1 MQLQGTIPMTD
12 STLHGCL
19 TLQSGE
25 QVDFSLPAEGA
36 NALVQSLQS
45 SKPFARP
52 AFVLAGPQSLITCP
66 GAAVV
71 RMDFEAH
78 SLVQAGE
85 LEHLPEGHA
94 RCEVSAEEWRRA
106 TAQMEA
112 ENVPRAER
120 VGTPGAPLTVYGR
133 FGLSNGDTFYVRHL
147 LTTPDIFEQRRFLAA
162 PFAQGSFVFRR
173 SCGGVSL
180 LNPSHILYA
189 QYHPGAAPTADS
201 WIVSSLHL
209 L

>member
-1 MQLQGTIPMTD
+1 MTP

-25 QVDFSLPAEGA
+25 QVDFSLSNDGA
-36 NALVQSLQS
+36 GTLVQSLQS

-71 RMDFEAH
+71 RVDFEAH
-78 SLVQAGE
+78 PLVRGRE
-85 LEHLPEGHA
+85 LERLPAGHT
-94 RCEVSAEEWRRA
+94 RCEISSEEWRQA
-106 TAQMEA
+106 TTQMEA
-112 ENVPRAER
+112 ENIPRAER

-133 FGLSNGDTFYVRHL
+133 FGLSTGDTFYVRHS
-147 LTTPDIFEQRRFLAA
+147 LTTPELLEQRRFLAA
-162 PFAQGSFVFRR
+162 PFAQGSFVFERGD
-173 SCGGVSL
+173 GGVSL
-180 LNPSHILYA
+180 LNPAHILYA
-189 QYHPGAAPTADS
+189 QYHPGAAPTSDS
-201 WIVSSLHL
+201 WTVSSLHL